1 MENFK
6 LMSLTEFMEK
16 KNQEKLNEAKRKK
29 NHENLNE
36 ANSGNY
42 QIELDVV
49 LDSFKNVDAAMEAL
63 QKVCDK
69 FKVKIIGL
77 IPMGPGGGL
86 PAITF
91 SGSKDNLKNMYV
103 EWYQSGGNE
112 EDSATD
118 FEEFVRP
125 LK

>member
-16 KNQEKLNEAKRKK
+16 KNQEKLNEA
-29 NHENLNE
+29 
-36 ANSGNY
+36 NSGNY
-42 QIELDVV
+42 QIELDVA
-49 LDSFKNVDAAMEAL
+49 LDSFKNADEAMEAL

-77 IPMGPGGGL
+77 IPMGPGSGL
-86 PAITF
+86 PAFTF
-91 SGSKDNLKNMYV
+91 SGTKDNLKKMYV
-103 EWYQSGGNE
+103 EWYLFSSNDE
-112 EDSATD
+112 TAATE
-118 FEEFVRP
+118 FEEFVKP